1 VGVGAVWG
9 GSTFGCGGRSGMSTL
24 LANGWWYSSNL
35 IRDSGWAHLRSNK
48 WESLVATSPKSAR
61 GGAPGVVTLSAPA
74 PCDKAARNGPTQVS
88 GATSLQSDGLRPWV
102 LVLSLG

>member
-1 VGVGAVWG
+1 MLPRAGASVTKDAVLRG
-9 GSTFGCGGRSGMSTL
+9 GCGRFVGLGIILRSCG
-24 LANGWWYSSNL
+24 GWNL
-35 IRDSGWAHLRSNK
+35 WSNK